1 MRHLTISDPTEN
13 WSNKACG
20 RKEKIKTTSIFHK
33 ESTLEEKLSV
43 TDDKK
48 PVTAEVWNVSITLSL
63 LSIYFK

>member
-13 WSNKACG
+13 CSNKACG

-33 ESTLEEKLSV
+33 ESALEEKLSV

-48 PVTAEVWNVSITLSL
+48 PVTAEA
-63 LSIYFK
+63 